1 MHWWRGTSARLL
13 AALPSQ
19 RSPLKILWDS
29 SEDFPCY
36 FLKWQYSLAILYHI
50 ELHPLPPSSLAESS
64 GNKPSQLASHNT
76 LTPSPQL
83 CSIWWPHAWSLKG
96 LCKIME
102 PKALIMTQFFSHHLS
117 ACHSPAWSPPSL
129 PFYLF
134 IYLFILVA
142 LVLMLFLGWICLM
155 CLFLPGSW
163 LLPTPSLFFSPRA
176 SYQFQGH
183 YGGKGEMAPSA
194 TSREEGLSRL
204 MCYCGLSSQRGK
216 LA

>member
-129 PFYLF
+129 PFYLI
-134 IYLFILVA
+134 IYFFGGTGTNVVPLLDLLNVLVSSWVLTSTHTISFFQSQSLISVSGA
-142 LVLMLFLGWICLM
+142 LW
-155 CLFLPGSW
+155 
-163 LLPTPSLFFSPRA
+163 R
-176 SYQFQGH
+176 
-183 YGGKGEMAPSA
+183 
-194 TSREEGLSRL
+194 
-204 MCYCGLSSQRGK
+204 
-216 LA
+216 